1 MSLWGNKDAKT
12 ASGTLAINAGGTVTG
27 TSTSFTTETKVGDY
41 IRVAGEDY
49 IIKSIA
55 SNTSAVVTAGVNGAT
70 LTAVSPAA
78 AYTLS
83 EKPKYVSYSESYNYP
98 TGTQGDSTKVYGV
111 DAGEAEVTK
120 ATHAGWVRR
129 TVGTGGRENRVFYE
143 TLVANGSI
151 TGDQSD
157 DSQFVDL
164 AITIGTQPS
173 NTSVVGPATATFTV
187 VATNNGNRDLTYQWQ
202 KAESTANTSFADING
217 ATSASYTT
225 GATSSTPGAGH
236 TNGDKYRVVITTDNG
251 LATVTSSAVT
261 LTVS

>member
-12 ASGTLAINAGGTVTG
+12 ATGTLAINASGVVTG

-41 IRVAGEDY
+41 IRVSGEDY
-49 IIKSIA
+49 VIKSIA

-83 EKPKYVSYSESYNYP
+83 EKPKYVSYSESSNSS
-98 TGTQGDSTKVYGV
+98 GTQGDSTKVYGV
-111 DAGEAEVTK
+111 DAGESEVLGK
-120 ATHAGWVRR
+120 THSGWVRR
-129 TVGTGGRENRVFYE
+129 TVGTGGRENRVLYE

-151 TGDQSD
+151 AGDQSD
-157 DSQFVDL
+157 DSQFADL

-173 NTSVVGPATATFTV
+173 DTSVVGPATATFTV

-202 KAESTANTSFADING
+202 KAESTANTSFANISG

-225 GATSSTPGAGH
+225 GATSSTPGAGD

>member
-12 ASGTLAINAGGTVTG
+12 ATGTVAINAGGTVTG
-27 TSTSFTTETKVGDY
+27 TSTLFTTQTKVGDY

-49 IIKSIA
+49 VIKSIA

-83 EKPKYVSYSESYNYP
+83 EKPKYVSYSESSNSS
-98 TGTQGDSTKVYGV
+98 GTQGDATKVYGV
-111 DAGEAEVTK
+111 DAGEANVTK

-129 TVGTGGRENRVFYE
+129 TVGSGGRENRVFYE
-143 TLVANGSI
+143 TLVASSSI
-151 TGDQSD
+151 TSDQSD
-157 DSQFVDL
+157 DSQFADL

-187 VATNNGNRDLTYQWQ
+187 VATNNGDQGMTYQWQ
-202 KAESTANTSFADING
+202 KAESTANTSFANISG

-225 GATSSTPGAGH
+225 GATSSTPGAGD
-236 TNGDKYRVVITTDNG
+236 TNGDKYRVVITTTNG

>member
-12 ASGTLAINAGGTVTG
+12 ASGTVAINAGGTVTG
-27 TSTSFTTETKVGDY
+27 TSTSFTTQAKVGDY

-49 IIKSIA
+49 VIKSIA

-83 EKPKYVSYSESYNYP
+83 EKPKYVSYSESSNSS
-98 TGTQGDSTKVYGV
+98 GTQGDATKVYGL
-111 DAGEAEVTK
+111 DAGEANVTK

-143 TLVANGSI
+143 TLVANSSI
-151 TGDQSD
+151 SGDQSD
-157 DSQFVDL
+157 DSQFADL

-173 NTSVVGPATATFTV
+173 DTSVVGPATATFTV
-187 VATNNGNRDLTYQWQ
+187 VATNNGGQGMTYQWQ
-202 KAESTANTSFADING
+202 KAESTANTSFADISG

-225 GATSSTPGAGH
+225 GATSSTPGAGD
-236 TNGDKYRVVITTDNG
+236 TNGDKYRVNITTANG
-251 LATVTSSAVT
+251 LATATSSAAT